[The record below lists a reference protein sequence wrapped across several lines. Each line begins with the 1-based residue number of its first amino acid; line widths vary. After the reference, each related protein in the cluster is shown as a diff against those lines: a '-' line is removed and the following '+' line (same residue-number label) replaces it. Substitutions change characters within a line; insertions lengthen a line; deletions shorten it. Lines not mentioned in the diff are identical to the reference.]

1 MKKIDIFH
9 PLTLNVGLAI
19 HNADWNWQN
28 VTSPFTRIY
37 YVTKGHAKIILPSY
51 SADIDALQV
60 ETLITP
66 YQINDES
73 ETIQNLVTATG
84 GKQIASQREAIEVL
98 GWSEDPEKT
107 LRQISEENIQDSFN
121 LTV

>member
-37 YVTKGHAKIILPSY
+37 YVTKGHAKINLPS
-51 SADIDALQV
+51 
-60 ETLITP
+60 
-66 YQINDES
+66 
-73 ETIQNLVTATG
+73 G
-84 GKQIASQREAIEVL
+84 
-98 GWSEDPEKT
+98 
-107 LRQISEENIQDSFN
+107 
-121 LTV
+121 